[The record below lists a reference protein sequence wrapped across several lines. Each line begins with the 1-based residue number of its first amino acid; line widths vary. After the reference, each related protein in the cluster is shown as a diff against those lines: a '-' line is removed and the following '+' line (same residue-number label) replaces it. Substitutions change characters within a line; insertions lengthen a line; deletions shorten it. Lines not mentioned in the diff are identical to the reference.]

1 MMDDGMLEDAK
12 WKRIQ
17 EVLGA
22 EAQGRTPHA
31 VASKKTLFGIESSVE
46 AQMRNLMRPSDLGQ
60 DELRSE
66 LLAILVPL
74 ADTLDERLI
83 VGRADRYFVHVGRSL
98 GFYIPSYPFDPAG
111 DLKNF
116 LSEYGVSDVPSW
128 YRAIG
133 IDKGLDALAGFTLL
147 AFREMGKDTWQPAL
161 ALGADL
167 VDVTRFLPLS
177 QSGLLEN
184 ADLTVLSSIRGS
196 LVNLGLIERDGEETD
211 NV

>member
-22 EAQGRTPHA
+22 EAQGKTPHA

-46 AQMRNLMRPSDLGQ
+46 AQIRNLMRPSDLGQ
-60 DELRSE
+60 DERRSE
-66 LLAILVPL
+66 LLAVLAPL

-83 VGRADRYFVHVGRSL
+83 VGRADRYFVHVGRSH

-111 DLKNF
+111 DLKCF
-116 LSEYGVSDVPSW
+116 LSEYGVSDVPGW
-128 YRAIG
+128 YRALG
-133 IDKGLDALAGFTLL
+133 IDKGFDALAGFTLL
-147 AFREMGKDTWQPAL
+147 AYREAGEDTWRVSL
-161 ALGADL
+161 AQGADL

-177 QSGLLEN
+177 QSGILEN
-184 ADLTVLSSIRGS
+184 ADFAVLCSIRGA
-196 LVNLGLIERDGEETD
+196 LVDLGLVEGEGEETA